1 MSGLRVTNLRGETA
15 GTSPKFP
22 DGVVVTGVTTST
34 SFSGGLTGNVT
45 GNVTG
50 NISGTTGAFTGAVSG
65 ATGSFTGNVSVGGT
79 LTYEDVTNVDSVGV
93 ITARSGIKIGAGQSV
108 SAVSG
113 TITYYGD
120 GSKLSGIEVGTS
132 DFVGFGTGITA
143 GVPVIVRS
151 DGKISAVEGSGIPDP
166 PTVGA
171 DTQFESGA
179 AIRMASVYHAAEG
192 KTIIA
197 YADYGDSSKG
207 KAVALTVT
215 GGSTN
220 TVASGSA
227 YEFEDGDTRFL
238 SLAYDPDTER
248 IIAHYA
254 NNNDNN
260 YAYTNVGSVNSSSQ
274 ITWGTAARY
283 YSAGMGHQSSAVY
296 DTTNNKIVLI
306 WPNGDS
312 NLRSVTGTVNGS
324 STNTLT
330 LGSTE
335 EIASSTNVDYTSAL
349 FHSGVEKTVVFYQN
363 ASQSNKGYYAV
374 GTGSG
379 SNSQTWALGGE
390 FTSTGISNI
399 GSVYDSYNQRVVVAY
414 RDTGNSNHGYARV
427 GTLAGVGN
435 TVMSWG
441 TAVPFNDNGDTDH
454 IRMAF
459 DSSTN
464 KIIISFV
471 DANNSGEVSVK
482 TGNVVA
488 ADNSI
493 AFSSTVDVST
503 ASGNQTVVSYDSTN
517 ERVVVGYNQGNLSG
531 TGRAR
536 VVQSTTSVQSNL
548 TTENYVGL
556 AAAGIS
562 SGSTGSVTLPGGIN
576 SNQSGLTTG
585 RTYYVGNGGNLQLSA
600 SSPSVIAGTSIS
612 STQILVR

>member
-132 DFVGFGTGITA
+132 DFVGFGTGITSGA
-143 GVPVIVRS
+143 PVIVRS
-151 DGKISAVEGSGIPDP
+151 DGKISAIVGSGVPDP

-179 AIRMASVYHAAEG
+179 AIRMASVFHAAQS

-197 YADYGDSSKG
+197 YSDYSDSSKG

-220 TVASGSA
+220 TVATTSP
-227 YEFEDGDTRFL
+227 YQFESGDTRFV
-238 SLAYDPDTER
+238 SLAYDPDTETV
-248 IIAHYA
+248 IAHYA
-254 NNNDNN
+254 DNGNSNN
-260 YAYTNVGSVNSSSQ
+260 ATWCVGTVASDGV
-274 ITWGTAARY
+274 ITWGTASSY
-283 YSAGMGHQSSAVY
+283 YSAAMGAQSSAVY
-296 DTTNNKIVLI
+296 DTTNNKIVLL

-312 NLRSVTGTVNGS
+312 NLRSVTGTVTGGS
-324 STNTLT
+324 TRTLT
-330 LGSTE
+330 LGSTQ
-335 EIASSTNVDYTSAL
+335 EIISTNCDYTSAI
-349 FHSGVEKTVVFYQN
+349 FHPGVEKTVVFYQDV
-363 ASQSNKGYYAV
+363 SQSNKGYYAV

-390 FTSTGISNI
+390 FTSTGITNI

-441 TAVPFNDNGDTDH
+441 TAVGFNTNGDTDH

-471 DANNSGEVSVK
+471 DANNSGEASVK
-482 TGNVVA
+482 VGNVIA
-488 ADNSI
+488 TDNSI

-585 RTYYVGNGGNLQLSA
+585 RTYYVGNGGALQLSA

>member
-1 MSGLRVTNLRGETA
+1 MSGIRVSNLRGETA
-15 GTSPKFP
+15 GSAPTFP
-22 DGVVVTGVTTST
+22 DGVIVTGVTTST
-34 SFSGGLTGNVT
+34 SFNGNLTGD
-45 GNVTG
+45 VTG
-50 NISGTTGAFTGAVSG
+50 NITGNISG

-79 LTYEDVTNVDSVGV
+79 LTYEDVTNVDSVGI
-93 ITARSGIKIGAGQSV
+93 ITAQAGIKIGAGQSI

-113 TITYYGD
+113 IITYYGD
-120 GSKLSGIEVGTS
+120 GSQLEGIQSGTS
-132 DFVGFGTGITA
+132 DFVGFGTLITT
-143 GVPVIVRS
+143 GTPVIVRT
-151 DGKISAVEGSGIPDP
+151 DGKVQAVEGSGVPDP
-166 PTVGA
+166 PTVGT

-179 AIRMASVYHAAEG
+179 AIRMASVYHPPSSR
-192 KTIIA
+192 TIIGF
-197 YADYGDSSKG
+197 ADYSDSSKG
-207 KAVALTVT
+207 KSASLTVT

-220 TVASGSA
+220 TVAAGSV
-227 YEFEDGDTRFL
+227 YEWEAGDMRFL
-238 SLAYDPDTER
+238 SMAYDPDTER
-248 IIAHYA
+248 VIYHFADNG
-254 NNNDNN
+254 NNNYCTWRVSEVQNDGTMNFGSP
-260 YAYTNVGSVNSSSQ
+260 NV
-274 ITWGTAARY
+274 Y
-283 YSAGMGHQSSAVY
+283 YSAGMGQQSSAVY

-306 WPNGDS
+306 WPNSDS
-312 NLRSVTGTVNGS
+312 NLRSVTGTVNGG
-324 STNTLT
+324 STNSLN
-330 LGSTE
+330 LGSTQ
-335 EIASSTNVDYTSAL
+335 EIAPSTNADYTSAL
-349 FHSGVEKTVVFYQN
+349 FHPGVEKTVVFYQN

-379 SNSQTWALGGE
+379 SNTQTWASGGE
-390 FTSTGISNI
+390 FTSTGITNI

-441 TAVPFNDNGDTDH
+441 TAVPFNTNGDTDH

-471 DANNSGEVSVK
+471 DSNNSGEASVK

-488 ADNSI
+488 SDNSI

-503 ASGNQTVVSYDSTN
+503 ASGNQTVVSYDSTT

-585 RTYYVGNGGNLQLSA
+585 RTYYVGSGGALQLSA
-600 SSPSVIAGTSIS
+600 GSPSVIAGTSIS